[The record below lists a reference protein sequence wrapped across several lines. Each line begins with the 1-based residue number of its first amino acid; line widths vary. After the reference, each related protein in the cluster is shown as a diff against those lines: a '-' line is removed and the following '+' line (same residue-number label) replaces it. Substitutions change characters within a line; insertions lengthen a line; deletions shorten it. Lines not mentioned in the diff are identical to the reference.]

1 MLEIHQL
8 KEIWRPDIYIYNL
21 NEFKGHTV
29 KDPLG
34 GLSVLS
40 NIYWEDFDANNTL
53 SDTWIEYWF
62 EAKVSIYCNFYYHR
76 YPMDIQQCEFR
87 MSSSNFGKNLIFK
100 LMDGTVRFPT
110 AGENALNDF
119 DMNITFFDTSGK
131 YVYINT
137 NNKII

>member
-1 MLEIHQL
+1 M
-8 KEIWRPDIYIYNL
+8 

-53 SDTWIEYWF
+53 SDTWIEYWI

-119 DMNITFFDTSGK
+119 DMSITFFDASGK